1 MLSPMIA
8 ETMTVLAGILIVAAQ
23 VVIMLDQWRP
33 DQ

>member
-1 MLSPMIA
+1 MLPPMIA
-8 ETMTVLAGILIVAAQ
+8 TVLAGILIVAAQ